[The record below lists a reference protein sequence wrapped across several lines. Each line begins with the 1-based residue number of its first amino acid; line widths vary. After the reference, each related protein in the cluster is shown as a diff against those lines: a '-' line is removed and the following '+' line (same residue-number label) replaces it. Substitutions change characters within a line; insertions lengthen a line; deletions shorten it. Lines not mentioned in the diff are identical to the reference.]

1 VTLMLQIDWL
11 AGMMNFIANLFMA
24 EGQNWL

>member
-1 VTLMLQIDWL
+1 MLQIDWL

-24 EGQNWL
+24 EGQNWA

>member
-1 VTLMLQIDWL
+1 MLQIDWL

-24 EGQNWL
+24 EGQTWA